1 MDQGEVIG
9 VLAGRTDLAGLN
21 QIMIKQTGLG
31 ETGETYLVGLNH
43 RLLTHVRLPD
53 YSIPDT
59 YIRTAG
65 TDAAVD
71 QSLTGFATY
80 EGYAGK
86 TVVGVYTW
94 VPDLQVALIAEQEEA
109 EALRSDAADPDDSWE
124 ASPSSAVAV
133 VILAGIGLTRS
144 IVRPLAELDTTAG
157 RIAEGELDLRARV
170 VREDEIGRLAHS
182 FNRMTTQLGHLV
194 HSLERRT
201 DHLRAI
207 NEAGR
212 QISSILDLDEL
223 LPYVARFAAPDLRVP
238 DGTHP
243 DPGPGRGCGPP
254 HLRRLRRGREAHQG
268 LVQRRGRPTLPRDRQ
283 AARDERPCSSP
294 LPRRSPETYS
304 PLTARPPP
312 TPRSPLP
319 SA

>member
-1 MDQGEVIG
+1 M
-9 VLAGRTDLAGLN
+9 
-21 QIMIKQTGLG
+21 
-31 ETGETYLVGLNH
+31 
-43 RLLTHVRLPD
+43 
-53 YSIPDT
+53 
-59 YIRTAG
+59 
-65 TDAAVD
+65 
-71 QSLTGFATY
+71 
-80 EGYAGK
+80 
-86 TVVGVYTW
+86 GVYTW

-109 EALRSDAADPDDSWE
+109 EALRPTRLILMIMGGVAIM
-124 ASPSSAVAV
+124 AVAV

-212 QISSILDLDEL
+212 QISSILELDEL
-223 LPYVARFAAPDLRVP
+223 LPYVARLLLQTFEYQTVRILIL
-238 DGTHP
+238 
-243 DPGPGRGCGPP
+243 GRDEDVVLLTYDDSGEGS
-254 HLRRLRRGREAHQG
+254 ETHQG
-268 LVQRRGRPTLPRDRQ
+268 LVQRRGCPRYPAIAQ
-283 AARDERPCSSP
+283 AARDERPV
-294 LPRRSPETYS
+294 LPPRGGSPETYS